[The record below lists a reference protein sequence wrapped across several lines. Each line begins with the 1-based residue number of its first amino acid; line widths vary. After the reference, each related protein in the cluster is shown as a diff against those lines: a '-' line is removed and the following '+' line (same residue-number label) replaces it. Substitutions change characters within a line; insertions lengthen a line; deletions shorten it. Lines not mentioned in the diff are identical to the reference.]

1 MIPFI
6 IILAILLLIFLI
18 LAQWIK
24 LHISADESVTVKI
37 GVGPVMFDMTRSSF
51 GKKKKKKKAKAKK
64 KQKGAADKETT
75 EKQEEKKEEKKE
87 SPLKTISD
95 IIEIVKE
102 VLPKANKKFHLRAR
116 TLEIKVATGD
126 AASTAMICGA
136 AKAAASLL
144 FELIDTYAVIDK
156 RNGDSVTIEPD
167 FLSEKTRCK
176 VDLRFRIRV
185 AHALGLILKAALV
198 FVKKEAKKRT

>member
-24 LHISADESVTVKI
+24 LHISADEGVTVKI
-37 GVGPVMFDMTRSSF
+37 GVGPIMFDATKASP
-51 GKKKKKKKAKAKK
+51 GKKKKIKKGKKK
-64 KQKGAADKETT
+64 KGAKDST
-75 EKQEEKKEEKKE
+75 EEKSSPKEPEKKDG
-87 SPLKTISD
+87 PLKTVSE

-102 VLPKANKKFHLRAR
+102 ILPKANKKFHLRAR
-116 TLEIKVATGD
+116 TIEIKVATGD
-126 AASTAMICGA
+126 AASTAIVCGA

-156 RNGDSVTIEPD
+156 GKSDRVTIEPD
-167 FLSEKTRCK
+167 FLSEKSTCK
-176 VDLRFRIRV
+176 VDLRFRVRV
-185 AHALGLILKAALV
+185 IHALGLFMKTVLL
-198 FVKKEAKKRT
+198 FVKKKANN